1 MKFHRGIWAYF
12 KKMIKGPPVHKV
24 AVRMGEERE
33 EERESLQTKGLGVC
47 VVEQGGGWI
56 PAEKT
61 WVLA

>member
-1 MKFHRGIWAYF
+1 
-12 KKMIKGPPVHKV
+12 MIKGPPVHKV
-24 AVRMGEERE
+24 AVRMGKEERE

-47 VVEQGGGWI
+47 VVEQGRGWI